1 MQEKMREAESTKTY
15 VRFFNRGSVRL
26 METTPPDILYELGI
40 RAFTGSRDVP
50 KDDGKALGLMQAAV
64 QQAALSKNER
74 EIDMAEYYLALIEK
88 NVILRERTQ
97 TGEMSEEGRLKLMQ
111 NDRFLEEKAKKGV
124 GPALYTYGK
133 TLYEHIL
140 QQRHTDT

>member
-1 MQEKMREAESTKTY
+1 MAEAESTKTY

-26 METTPPDILYELGI
+26 METTPPDVLYELGI

-64 QQAALSKNER
+64 QQAALSKNEQ

-88 NVILRERTQ
+88 NVILRERAQ

-111 NDRFLEEKAKKGV
+111 NDRFLEEKANKGV

-140 QQRHTDT
+140 QRRQESQS